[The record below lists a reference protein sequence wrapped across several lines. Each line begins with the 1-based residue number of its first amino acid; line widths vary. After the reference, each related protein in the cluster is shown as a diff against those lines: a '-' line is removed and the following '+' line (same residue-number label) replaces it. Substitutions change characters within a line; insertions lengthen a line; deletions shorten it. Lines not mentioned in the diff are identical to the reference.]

1 MARISLLVL
10 VSSLWTL
17 LYGSLWWLPKS
28 TGLFENVFVLIV
40 WGGFIFAQFILY
52 WLFEKYPNHRVYV
65 ILVVAK
71 SSLFLIQPILPD
83 YSSGRVLFLLSVF
96 VVFLI
101 DYHIMSL
108 QNKVDIAKDIE
119 ALEQNKERLNKEAK
133 KNFTIAGTLVY
144 LLFLYF
150 QLAAFTSSGIL
161 VLSLMYWYYILRK
174 SQIKEKLFS
183 IQVISGFFVWI
194 ITLLELPEIIRA
206 SILIFLLSIVYAIT
220 KRTVESH
227 ETHK

>member
-1 MARISLLVL
+1 MARRSLLVL

-28 TGLFENVFVLIV
+28 TGLFENFFVIIV
-40 WGGFIFAQFILY
+40 WTGFFFAQIILY
-52 WLFEKYPNHRVYV
+52 GLFKKYPSHRVYV
-65 ILVVAK
+65 VLILAK
-71 SSLFLIQPILPD
+71 LSLFLIQPILPD

-96 VVFLI
+96 AVFII

-108 QNKVDIAKDIE
+108 HNKVDIAKVIVTEQDE
-119 ALEQNKERLNKEAK
+119 ERMSKQSKKYRVLMGSVVFLFALY
-133 KNFTIAGTLVY
+133 V
-144 LLFLYF
+144 
-150 QLAAFTSSGIL
+150 QLAASNYTIIPFFGLI
-161 VLSLMYWYYILRK
+161 YWYGVLGK
-174 SQIKEKLFS
+174 SQSKEKLFS

-206 SILIFLLSIVYAIT
+206 SILLFLLSIVYAIM
-220 KRTVESH
+220 KRIVESH